1 MQFSP
6 EISVTLSL
14 PYLYEIM
21 AAFSFMSKRYIH
33 SNRLEN
39 VHRKRERMI
48 SGLYY
53 VVYHPTCQ
61 EISCLVVWYWD
72 HFLLLKE
79 VSTQQE
85 TSNRADYIRVIIQ
98 VTWWY
103 TKVDETSSS
112 SFLLKTYFF
121 KGSLPINLAE
131 IWLGKALLER
141 WIHSRIYGVVIYN
154 KKRQMTATAAFRRRG
169 WNNDGCK
176 ENRLFTKVCRQLG
189 FLGD

>member
-1 MQFSP
+1 MKSWQHFPSCL
-6 EISVTLSL
+6 SVT
-14 PYLYEIM
+14 
-21 AAFSFMSKRYIH
+21 YI
-33 SNRLEN
+33 LTGL
-39 VHRKRERMI
+39 KMCIAREKEWYQARCTM
-48 SGLYY
+48 
-53 VVYHPTCQ
+53 VYHPTCQ

-154 KKRQMTATAAFRRRG
+154 KKRQMTATAAEFRRRG
-169 WNNDGCK
+169 WNNPTTTVARKTGSLLK
-176 ENRLFTKVCRQLG
+176 YAG
-189 FLGD
+189 S